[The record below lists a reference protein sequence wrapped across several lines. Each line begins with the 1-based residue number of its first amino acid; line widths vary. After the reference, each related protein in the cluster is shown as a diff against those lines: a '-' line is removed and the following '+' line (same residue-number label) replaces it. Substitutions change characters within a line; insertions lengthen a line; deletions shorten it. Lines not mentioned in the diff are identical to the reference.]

1 FWLSVVTELKNR
13 GVRDVLIA
21 CCDGL
26 KGFPEAIHA
35 AFPETTV
42 QTCIVHMI
50 RNSLRYVNQEEQ
62 RAVMVDLRPVYQA
75 TTEAEALEALDRFG
89 KNWDKKYPSITR
101 TWLENWEKVKPFFAF
116 EADIR
121 RAIYTTN
128 AIESL
133 NRQLRK
139 ALKVRGQFPNDQA
152 ALKVVYLALDRAS
165 KKWTMPIKKWGQTLQ
180 QFAIYFP
187 GRVIL

>member
-1 FWLSVVTELKNR
+1 MLGLWIAENEGAKFWLSVVTELKNR

-35 AFPETTV
+35 VFPETTV

-101 TWLENWEKVKPFFAF
+101 MWLENWERVKPFFAF
-116 EADIR
+116 EEDLR
-121 RAIYTTN
+121 RAI
-128 AIESL
+128 
-133 NRQLRK
+133 
-139 ALKVRGQFPNDQA
+139 
-152 ALKVVYLALDRAS
+152 
-165 KKWTMPIKKWGQTLQ
+165 
-180 QFAIYFP
+180 
-187 GRVIL
+187 